1 MIYNKKTNMQR
12 KETHP
17 GPTPIREDQLQE
29 QLRKIEAQIL
39 KNTPDPI
46 DKKNEDKFLDWCED
60 RPGVIFVHRLM
71 GRRKEILDTLFKV
84 HCTDA
89 EIDRLKRIN
98 NMLLDRTNRMFKSTA
113 DIYRSYLAISN
124 GSKRDVYKICRNIVP
139 IFSQPCSILRLEDD
153 YYYGSDFVRMAV
165 ILQETEDYMLDM
177 SLVNP
182 NSGGN
187 EMSSMTDEEL
197 GCKNKFDDG
206 ISWAKGLLQDP
217 KLKHLNICYALHALC
232 THMNYSLP
240 DILRIND
247 FKIEITLTVQQ
258 FFDQTN
264 N

>member
-1 MIYNKKTNMQR
+1 MQR
-12 KETHP
+12 QETHP
-17 GPTPIREDQLQE
+17 KTYFIKKGQLHDKLKE
-29 QLRKIEAQIL
+29 IEARIMEI
-39 KNTPDPI
+39 TTDPI
-46 DKKNEDKFLDWCED
+46 DKKSETQFLDWCND
-60 RPGVIFVHRLM
+60 RAEVRCVHLLM
-71 GRRKEILDTLFKV
+71 GERKKILDTLFKV

-89 EIDRLKRIN
+89 EIDRLKKIN

-124 GSKRDVYKICRNIVP
+124 GCKRDVYKICRNIVP

-206 ISWAKGLLQDP
+206 ISWAKGPLQDP